1 MTDLDLTILEVTPP
15 WEWPNDAAEAV
26 LKRLRDNQGDEAERL
41 LAAELAGEIVI
52 VSQDLT
58 KALSAIV
65 ADRGASDE
73 LRGRAAIALGPVLE
87 EMDLH
92 EPLGDELDEL
102 DPPPIPPHEFQ
113 RIRWELQAVYRAADT
128 PKEVR
133 RRILEASVRAPEAWH
148 EDAIREAY
156 GRDDDEWR
164 LTAIFCMG
172 RVQGFASEILASL
185 NDPAEAVR
193 FEAVQAAG
201 LREIRAAWPHV
212 AHLLRSPDTD
222 RQLLLAAIE
231 ASVGVRGKA
240 TIEFLD
246 DLSASE
252 DEEIAEAAEEATM
265 MANALYGDLS
275 EW

>member
-148 EDAIREAY
+148 QLARVVRTLGDFGPRARGLAR
-156 GRDDDEWR
+156 GRDS
-164 LTAIFCMG
+164 G
-172 RVQGFASEILASL
+172 G
-185 NDPAEAVR
+185 VR
-193 FEAVQAAG
+193 PRRRRMAAD
-201 LREIRAAWPHV
+201 R
-212 AHLLRSPDTD
+212 HLLYGSRPGFRERDP
-222 RQLLLAAIE
+222 
-231 ASVGVRGKA
+231 GV
-240 TIEFLD
+240 
-246 DLSASE
+246 
-252 DEEIAEAAEEATM
+252 AERP
-265 MANALYGDLS
+265 G
-275 EW
+275 

>member
-1 MTDLDLTILEVTPP
+1 MTDVDLTILEVTEP
-15 WEWPNDAAEAV
+15 WEWPSDGGEAV
-26 LKRLRDNQGDEAERL
+26 LKRLRDNQADEAERL

-58 KALSAIV
+58 KALTAVV

-87 EMDLH
+87 VMDVH
-92 EPLGDELDEL
+92 EPLGNELDEL

-156 GRDDDEWR
+156 DRDDDEWR
-164 LTAIFCMG
+164 LTAVFCMG
-172 RVQGFASEILASL
+172 RVQGFTDEILASL
-185 NDPAEAVR
+185 DDPDEEVR

-201 LREIRAAWPHV
+201 LREIRAAWPHL
-212 AHLLRSPDTD
+212 ARLLRSPDTD

-246 DLSASE
+246 HLSAS
-252 DEEIAEAAEEATM
+252 DDREIATAAEEATM

>member
-15 WEWPNDAAEAV
+15 WDWPSDAREAV
-26 LKRLRDNQGDEAERL
+26 LKRLRDNQADEAERL

-58 KALSAIV
+58 KALTAIV
-65 ADRGASDE
+65 ADQGASDE
-73 LRGRAAIALGPVLE
+73 LRAQAAISLGPVLE
-87 EMDLH
+87 EMDVY
-92 EPLGDELDEL
+92 EPLGYGLDEL
-102 DPPPIPPHEFQ
+102 DSPPIPPHEFQ
-113 RIRWELQAVYRAADT
+113 RIRWELNSLYMNEDT
-128 PKEVR
+128 PKLVR

-156 GRDDDEWR
+156 DRDDDEWR
-164 LTAIFCMG
+164 LTAVFCMG
-172 RVQGFASEILASL
+172 RVRDFTNEILASL

-201 LREIRAAWPHV
+201 SREIRAAWPHV
-212 AHLLRSPDTD
+212 ARLLRSPDTD

-246 DLSASE
+246 DLSAS
-252 DEEIAEAAEEATM
+252 DDKEIAEAAEEATM
-265 MANALYGDLS
+265 TANALYGDLS

>member
-1 MTDLDLTILEVTPP
+1 MTDVDLTILEVTAP
-15 WEWPNDAAEAV
+15 WEWPNTAGEAV
-26 LKRLRDNQGDEAERL
+26 LKRLRDKQADEAERL

-65 ADRGASDE
+65 SDPGASDE

-87 EMDLH
+87 EMDVH
-92 EPLGDELDEL
+92 EPLGNEL

-148 EDAIREAY
+148 QGAIREAY
-156 GRDDDEWR
+156 DRDDDEWR
-164 LTAIFCMG
+164 LTAVFCMG
-172 RVQGFASEILASL
+172 RVQGFTSEILASL
-185 NDPAEAVR
+185 KDPAEAVR

-201 LREIRAAWPHV
+201 LREVRAAWPHV
-212 AHLLRSPDTD
+212 ARLLRSPDTD

-240 TIEFLD
+240 TIEFLGH
-246 DLSASE
+246 LSASK

>member
-1 MTDLDLTILEVTPP
+1 MIDLTILEVTPP
-15 WEWPNDAAEAV
+15 WEWPSDAGEAL
-26 LKRLRDNQGDEAERL
+26 LKRLRDDQADEAERL
-41 LAAELAGEIVI
+41 LAAELAGEIVVI
-52 VSQDLT
+52 HQDLT
-58 KALSAIV
+58 KALTAIV
-65 ADRGASDE
+65 VDRGASDE
-73 LRGRAAIALGPVLE
+73 LRARVAISLGPVLE
-87 EMDLH
+87 EMDLNV
-92 EPLGDELDEL
+92 PLGGDLDEL
-102 DPPPIPPHEFQ
+102 VPPPIPPHEFQ

-164 LTAIFCMG
+164 LTAVFCMG
-172 RVQGFASEILASL
+172 RVRGFTSEILASL
-185 NDPAEAVR
+185 NDPDEAVR

-201 LREIRAAWPHV
+201 LREISAAWPHV

>member
-1 MTDLDLTILEVTPP
+1 MTDVDLTILEVTEP
-15 WEWPNDAAEAV
+15 WEWPSDAGEAV
-26 LKRLRDNQGDEAERL
+26 LKRLRDNQADEAERL

-58 KALSAIV
+58 KALTAIV
-65 ADRGASDE
+65 ADRGASDK
-73 LRGRAAIALGPVLE
+73 LRARAVIALGPVLE
-87 EMDLH
+87 VMDVH
-92 EPLGDELDEL
+92 EPLGNELDEL

-133 RRILEASVRAPEAWH
+133 RRTLEASVRAPESWH

-156 GRDDDEWR
+156 GRDDHEWR
-164 LTAIFCMG
+164 LTAVFCMG
-172 RVQGFASEILASL
+172 RVQGFTSEILASL
-185 NDPAEAVR
+185 DDPDEEVR

-212 AHLLRSPDTD
+212 ARLLRSPDTD

-240 TIEFLD
+240 TIEFLG
-246 DLSASE
+246 DLAASE
-252 DEEIAEAAEEATM
+252 DRDIALAAEEATR
-265 MANALYGDLS
+265 MAGALYGDLS